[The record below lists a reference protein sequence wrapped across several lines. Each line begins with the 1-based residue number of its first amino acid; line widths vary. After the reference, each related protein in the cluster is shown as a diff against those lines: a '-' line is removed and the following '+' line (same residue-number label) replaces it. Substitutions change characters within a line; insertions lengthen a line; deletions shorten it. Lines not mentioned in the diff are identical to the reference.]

1 MERSGITENSAPHT
15 PESAPAGP
23 VQDSQLLGRE
33 TTPTPPQPNPTGQT
47 PTYPEVV
54 QRPVRTR
61 KLPER
66 FKDFELNSVKTKQGR
81 GLKKYK
87 KSK

>member
-1 MERSGITENSAPHT
+1 MVLGNSAPYT
-15 PESAPAGP
+15 PESAPAGS
-23 VQDSQLLGRE
+23 VQDSQLLGRD
-33 TTPTPPQPNPTGQT
+33 TTPTPPHPNPMGQT

-66 FKDFELNSVKTKQGR
+66 FKDFDMNSMNMKQGR

-87 KSK
+87 NSK